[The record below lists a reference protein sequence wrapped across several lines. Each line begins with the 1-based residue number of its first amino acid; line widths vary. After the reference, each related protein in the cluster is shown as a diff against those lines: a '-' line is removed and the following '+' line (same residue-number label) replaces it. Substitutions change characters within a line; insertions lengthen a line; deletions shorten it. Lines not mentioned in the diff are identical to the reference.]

1 MIYGE
6 FGIGYHYW
14 HEPSQ
19 TVFCAPPKCGCSA
32 MKQALLMAGH
42 PHLDVLFAQ
51 DTSRLHHFSH
61 YAMVKRKSQISG
73 AARRIFIA
81 RDPARRALSGFLS
94 KFVLYPEAAITQAI
108 CDVGELSAEDMTFRI
123 FVKALANVPD
133 VYLDPHFRSQ
143 EDFLVMPLED
153 YEVISLDSPGRITY
167 SQLLDGIQP
176 GSAERYLALQQAQEA
191 SKIGPVIDQGRAII
205 PGRLA
210 DTPVK
215 HLRYLR
221 VNGSS
226 LPAEELIF
234 DGFEDLVRQR
244 YELDGHINGMAST
257 DPEDP
262 AASPTAD

>member
-6 FGIGYHYW
+6 FGNGHHYW
-14 HEPSQ
+14 HEPTR

-51 DTSRLHHFSH
+51 ETSRLHRFSH

-81 RDPARRALSGFLS
+81 RDPVRRALSGFLS
-94 KFVLYPEAAITQAI
+94 KFVLDPETAITQVI

-123 FVKALANVPD
+123 FVKTLVNVPD
-133 VYLDPHFRSQ
+133 VFLDPHFRSQ

-153 YEVISLDSPGRITY
+153 YEVISLDNPGRITY
-167 SQLLDGIQP
+167 SQLLDAIQP
-176 GSAERYLALQQAQEA
+176 GAAERYLALRQAQEA
-191 SKIGPVIDQGRAII
+191 SSFGPVTDQGRTVI

-221 VNGSS
+221 INGSS

-234 DGFEDLVRQR
+234 DDFEDLLRQR
-244 YELDGHINGMAST
+244 YEFDWHINGMASAY
-257 DPEDP
+257 PEVP
-262 AASPTAD
+262 AVPPNAG